1 MAQFWIPDES
11 SGEIIAADQLEA
23 LAVREAVAR
32 WQALRGARPYP
43 ESPQEVMAPV
53 CGNIILVKVLGEGEN
68 YQYLRVGEALVAGFG
83 EDFSG
88 QLLSEIEASNPRF
101 GIGLRM
107 LYEMVRAGGE
117 PLCYRGWAGQDMPG
131 AQFVYYES
139 AVLPF
144 GQSSRVD
151 HILVISM
158 LVLRDQIHPAAPD
171 GVRT

>member
-1 MAQFWIPDES
+1 MAEFWIPDES
-11 SGEIIAADQLEA
+11 SGEIIPALELEA
-23 LAVREAVAR
+23 AAVRDTVAR
-32 WQALRGARPYP
+32 WQALRGSRPFP
-43 ESPQEVMAPV
+43 ETADTVMAPV
-53 CGNIILVKVLGEGEN
+53 VDNTLLIRVLSEGED
-68 YQYLRVGEALVAGFG
+68 YEYLRVGAALVAGFG

-88 QLLSEIEASNPRF
+88 QCLSEIEQTNPRF

-144 GQSSRVD
+144 GEGATVD

-158 LVLRDQIHPAAPD
+158 LVLRDDPRSRPPD
-171 GVRT
+171 SLRV

>member
-1 MAQFWIPDES
+1 MAEFWIPDES
-11 SGEIIAADQLEA
+11 SGEIITVPQLEA
-23 LAVREAVAR
+23 EPVRGAVAC
-32 WQALRGARPYP
+32 WQALRGPKSYP
-43 ESPQEVMAPV
+43 EMPDEVMAPV
-53 CGNIILVKVLGEGEN
+53 SANIILVKVLGEGAD
-68 YQYLRVGEALVAGFG
+68 YQYLRVGEALVAAFG

-88 QLLSEIEASNPRF
+88 QCLSEIEQTNPRF

-144 GQSSRVD
+144 GRASKVD
-151 HILVISM
+151 TILVISM
-158 LVLRDQIHPAAPD
+158 LVLRDGLRPGAR
-171 GVRT
+171 GRLRV

>member
-1 MAQFWIPDES
+1 MAEFWIPDES
-11 SGEIIAADQLEA
+11 SGEIITMPQLEA
-23 LAVREAVAR
+23 APVRDAVECWGR
-32 WQALRGARPYP
+32 LKGARPYP
-43 ESPQEVMAPV
+43 DAPDEVLAPV
-53 CGNIILVKVLGEGEN
+53 SSNVILIKVLGEGED

-88 QLLSEIEASNPRF
+88 QCLSEIEQTNPRF

-107 LYEMVRAGGE
+107 LYEMVRASGE
-117 PLCYRGWAGQDMPG
+117 PLCYRGWVGQDMPG

-144 GQSSRVD
+144 GRNAGVD

-158 LVLRDQIHPAAPD
+158 LVLRGDSRPSAPD
-171 GVRT
+171 NLGV

>member
-1 MAQFWIPDES
+1 MAEFWIPDES
-11 SGEIIAADQLEA
+11 SGEIITAAQLEA
-23 LAVREAVAR
+23 LAVREAVER
-32 WQALRGARPYP
+32 WQAAKGAKPYP
-43 ESPQEVMAPV
+43 GAPDTVMAPV
-53 CGNIILVKVLGEGEN
+53 CDNIILVKVLGEGED

-88 QLLSEIEASNPRF
+88 QCLSEIEQTNPRF

-107 LYEMVRAGGE
+107 LYEMVRASGE

-131 AQFVYYES
+131 AKFIYYES

-144 GQSSRVD
+144 GGAHVD

-158 LVLRDQIHPAAPD
+158 LVLRQGLRPDAPD
-171 GVRT
+171 DLRV